1 MNGRGRKS
9 AASLSVISS
18 NGIEAFERPKPP
30 TDLTQEQA
38 REWIEIVNRLPADW
52 FGRETEPLLAQ
63 YCRHI
68 VASRRVAKLVAAAEL
83 DEECDLKDYD
93 RLLKMQEREGRAVSS
108 LATKMRISQ
117 QSTYDKSK
125 KKPAQS
131 RKLWEG

>member
-1 MNGRGRKS
+1 MGMRGPRS
-9 AASLSVISS
+9 SASLSVISS
-18 NGIEAFERPKPP
+18 SGIEAVERPRPP
-30 TDLTQEQA
+30 ADLTDDMA
-38 REWIEIVNRLPADW
+38 DEWTAIVNRLPADW

-68 VASRRVAKLVAAAEL
+68 VASRRVAALVEQAEA
-83 DEECDLKDYD
+83 DADCDLKDYD
-93 RLLKMQEREGRAVSS
+93 RLLKMQEREGRAITS